1 MDFLGLDPYWEP
13 KNWSTK
19 NRDSKNHDPKK
30 VELLI
35 LIF

>member
-1 MDFLGLDPYWEP
+1 MDFLGLDPYRVP

-35 LIF
+35 LNF